1 MKPVLNES
9 EVIPELQRL
18 VRKYY
23 GYVADLEGS
32 GVEVLD
38 LLFVRDKLQS
48 ILDELRPD
56 QDIPLSLYERIY
68 ELDAVLWEERHTFVT
83 VLGEKELQHA
93 RHQQASPRSHWWW
106 YLDELRRPPGIVR
119 EQRER
124 LAKAFS
130 MQV

>member
-1 MKPVLNES
+1 MKAV
-9 EVIPELQRL
+9 ELERL

-32 GVEVLD
+32 GIEVLD
-38 LLFVRDKLQS
+38 LLFVRDKIQS
-48 ILDELRPD
+48 ILDQFGPD
-56 QDIPLSLYERIY
+56 EEIPSSLYERVY
-68 ELDAVLWEERHTFVT
+68 ELDAVLWEERNTFVM

-106 YLDELRRPPGIVR
+106 YLDEIQAPPGPVR

-124 LAKAFS
+124 LAHVFAVPS
-130 MQV
+130 ASVARSS